1 MTWRHYRMKKGLIAI
16 STFLSLTMLLSAC
29 GNNGNSAKESP
40 TASGAVATAS
50 ASKGTQAVK
59 EITMLMFTDWYK
71 SGIQAI
77 EKDINDNADKLG
89 FRLNIEKVAGGSAGE
104 QIYKARAAA
113 NELPM
118 LISTYGTKW
127 VKDKMGGLS
136 HFQEIGG
143 IGGDWTKNYP
153 ESILN
158 TGTFTD
164 EGKVYGI
171 PFDSVNINGVFY
183 NKKVFEKLNIQVP
196 QTYQQFTDSLA
207 KIKDAGIT
215 PLYLPAKDTWTVNMF
230 DHEGWLRFNQPLPP
244 LTKKIDVNET
254 HYADL
259 SILADTFTKQKELLQ
274 KGYIQKTFL
283 SDTYDGAK
291 KAVAEGTAAMTVNA
305 TWMIDDIV
313 KNFPDKVAD
322 IGAFRVPFD
331 EDQNASLYMP
341 FNLSVTDQFKDKD
354 LLAKFIAYFT
364 DPATQQKFY
373 TAQGGI
379 PAIKNVTSKLQ
390 PAQED
395 LKKLLDGGKTVGF
408 WGDNLKYSNGDHQN
422 DNILDF
428 FLGGKKVEDILKIM
442 DAETAK
448 NAKAQNDPHWK

>member
-1 MTWRHYRMKKGLIAI
+1 MKKGLVASILVLI
-16 STFLSLTMLLSAC
+16 LTIVLSAC
-29 GNNGNSAKESP
+29 GNNGNNANESP
-40 TASGAVATAS
+40 VASGAASPASEASES
-50 ASKGTQAVK
+50 ASSSTGEVK
-59 EITMLMFTDWYK
+59 DITMLMFTDWYK

-89 FRLNIEKVAGGSAGE
+89 FRLNIEKIAGGSAGE

-127 VKDKMGGLS
+127 VKNEMGGLS

-143 IGGDWTKNYP
+143 IGGDWTQNYP

-196 QTYQQFTDSLA
+196 QTYQQFLEA
-207 KIKDAGIT
+207 LQIIKDAGIT

-230 DHEGWLRFNQPLPP
+230 DHEGWLRLNQPLKPIMD
-244 LTKKIDVNET
+244 KINSNET
-254 HYADL
+254 HFADQSL
-259 SILADTFTKQKELLQ
+259 LADTFTKHKELLE
-274 KGYIQKTFL
+274 KGYIQKTYL
-283 SDTYDGAK
+283 SDTYAGAQ
-291 KAVAEGTAAMTVNA
+291 KAVAEGTAAMTINA
-305 TWMIDDIV
+305 TWMIDNIAKDY
-313 KNFPDKVAD
+313 PDKVAD

-331 EDQNASLYMP
+331 EDPNATLYMP
-341 FNLSVTDQFKDKD
+341 FNLSITDQFTDKD

-364 DPATQQKFY
+364 DPANQQKFY
-373 TAQGGI
+373 DAQGGI
-379 PAIKNVTSKLQ
+379 PSIKNVTSKLQ

-395 LKKLLDGGKTVGF
+395 LKKLLDEGKTVGF
-408 WGDNLKYSNGDHQN
+408 WGDPLNYSWGDQN
-422 DNILDF
+422 AYLLDY
-428 FLGGKKVEDILKIM
+428 FLGAKKVEDVLKAM
-442 DAETAK
+442 DDEVAK
-448 NAKAQNDPHWK
+448 NAKTKADPHWK